1 MAVEQMNGSETETS
15 VGSIDRDH
23 QQDLIEHYTT
33 TLLQKV
39 ISDPHVSIPEMM
51 ETLKRGRP
59 YESKQTVLQVFGGR
73 EIFKA
78 IIRRMNAERMATLGG
93 TLGNLPVEIRP
104 FPGEE
109 VGETV
114 PGTERFIESW
124 APWKTE
130 GDYLFEGNP
139 TFDDKEEDV
148 PRSYGRRYGRV
159 P

>member
-15 VGSIDRDH
+15 VGSIDRDD

-93 TLGNLPVEIRP
+93 TLGNLQWRQ
-104 FPGEE
+104 
-109 VGETV
+109 
-114 PGTERFIESW
+114 S
-124 APWKTE
+124 
-130 GDYLFEGNP
+130 
-139 TFDDKEEDV
+139 
-148 PRSYGRRYGRV
+148 RV
-159 P
+159 QKDL